1 MAGSRSTRQLGVIT
15 RIYKNSNGKVIAVDD
30 VSIEVDE
37 MRLTDVKFHRSVK
50 SINKCRTKIHL
61 ELGNRVVASIQTF
74 GNFNSILENSG
85 NYLVPTWLATSVND
99 NDIEIQLNDYVAK
112 LGDTL

>member
-1 MAGSRSTRQLGVIT
+1 MAGSRSTRQLGIIT

-37 MRLTDVKFHRSVK
+37 LRISDTKYHRSVR

-61 ELGNRVVASIQTF
+61 ELGNRVVALIQTF

-85 NYLVPTWLATSVND
+85 DYLVPTWLAASVNE
-99 NDIEIQLNDYVAK
+99 NDIEVQLTDYVAK